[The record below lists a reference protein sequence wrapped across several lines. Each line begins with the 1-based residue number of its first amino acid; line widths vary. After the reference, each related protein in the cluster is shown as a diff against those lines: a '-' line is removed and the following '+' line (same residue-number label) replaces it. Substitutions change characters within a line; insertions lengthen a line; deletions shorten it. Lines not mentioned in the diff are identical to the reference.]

1 MTAQDFD
8 CLLIILNTIN
18 LKGTE
23 YIRAS
28 QSASSISL
36 HHLMLNPALA
46 FSTAWYSV
54 CRAFLAF
61 SDSGPPS
68 HCSYRAVTVQFSSGV
83 SVLRDSYNFS
93 TCWSQSLLD
102 SLSTLI
108 WPPPFKQ
115 PKYNEVGKHYWVL
128 HITYQRKKKYWINN
142 WLSTCEQLEKWKH
155 HCNCGLFPSNLT
167 PAGQV
172 AALEGRSLAQ
182 CDPMLIE
189 PSCDRRLQGIL
200 GSVSD
205 REDKKQGGLVL
216 SFSRKKEP
224 RLAARW
230 EQPCNLTWR

>member
-1 MTAQDFD
+1 MLLLTNCNHCLVFIHIISVIIKLEELTLPAYIRITFSSVTESEKLQFPSDGTEMMAQDFD

-83 SVLRDSYNFS
+83 SVLRDSYSFS

-115 PKYNEVGKHYWVL
+115 PKYSKVGKHYWVFTNYL
-128 HITYQRKKKYWINN
+128 SEEKK
-142 WLSTCEQLEKWKH
+142 
-155 HCNCGLFPSNLT
+155 
-167 PAGQV
+167 
-172 AALEGRSLAQ
+172 
-182 CDPMLIE
+182 
-189 PSCDRRLQGIL
+189 IL
-200 GSVSD
+200 
-205 REDKKQGGLVL
+205 
-216 SFSRKKEP
+216 
-224 RLAARW
+224 
-230 EQPCNLTWR
+230 N

>member
-1 MTAQDFD
+1 MLLLTNCNHCLVFIHIISVIIKLEELTLPAYIHITFSSLTESEKLQFPSDGTEMTAQDFD

-61 SDSGPPS
+61 SGSGPPS

-93 TCWSQSLLD
+93 TC
-102 SLSTLI
+102 
-108 WPPPFKQ
+108 
-115 PKYNEVGKHYWVL
+115 
-128 HITYQRKKKYWINN
+128 
-142 WLSTCEQLEKWKH
+142 
-155 HCNCGLFPSNLT
+155 
-167 PAGQV
+167 
-172 AALEGRSLAQ
+172 
-182 CDPMLIE
+182 
-189 PSCDRRLQGIL
+189 
-200 GSVSD
+200 
-205 REDKKQGGLVL
+205 
-216 SFSRKKEP
+216 
-224 RLAARW
+224 
-230 EQPCNLTWR
+230 